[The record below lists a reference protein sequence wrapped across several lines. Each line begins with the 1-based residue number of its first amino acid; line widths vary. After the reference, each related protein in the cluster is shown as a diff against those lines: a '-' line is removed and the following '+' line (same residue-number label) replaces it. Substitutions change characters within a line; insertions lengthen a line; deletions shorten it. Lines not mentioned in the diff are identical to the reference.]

1 VYVLTNVRKHLPGA
15 RGIDP
20 RSSAPWF
27 SGRDVHGP
35 TFHAEHA
42 ITRFD

>member
-1 VYVLTNVRKHLPGA
+1 MLATA
-15 RGIDP
+15 EDP
-20 RSSAPWF
+20 MFF

-42 ITRFD
+42 VTRFAG